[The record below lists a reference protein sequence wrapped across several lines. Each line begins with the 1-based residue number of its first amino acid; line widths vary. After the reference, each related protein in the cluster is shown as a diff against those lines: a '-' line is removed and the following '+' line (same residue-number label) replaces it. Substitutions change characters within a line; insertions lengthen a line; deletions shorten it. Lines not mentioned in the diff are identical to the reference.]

1 MKLIIDGSNLLEG
14 GGIVHLK
21 NLLHFE
27 KLNEK
32 YSLEKVIVYGC
43 KKLFDYLPSHDWLEL
58 RDVNNLNRSLIHRLY
73 WQVNQLRRKI
83 LNMGIIFYLTGGL
96 YLGKYKPFVTM
107 YSKYANF

>member
-1 MKLIIDGSNLLEG
+1 MKPIIDGSNLLEG

-43 KKLFDYLPSHDWLEL
+43 KNFL
-58 RDVNNLNRSLIHRLY
+58 
-73 WQVNQLRRKI
+73 
-83 LNMGIIFYLTGGL
+83 IIFQVMIG
-96 YLGKYKPFVTM
+96 
-107 YSKYANF
+107 